1 MLGLRIVNGFR
12 QAHPHLPIDQ
22 ETRWVGGFIYN
33 PDTGDTLGDSIFSY
47 QMELVTTDTLTIGL
61 QDCWL
66 SCPENRTWQR
76 VHAPEPSPTC
86 PDL

>member
-1 MLGLRIVNGFR
+1 MLGLQIVKGFR

-33 PDTGDTLGDSIFSY
+33 PDTGDTLGDSVFRY
-47 QMELVTTDTLTIGL
+47 QMELVTADTLAIGL

-66 SCPENRTWQR
+66 SCAGNRTWQR
-76 VHAPEPSPTC
+76 VQAPKPSPTC
-86 PDL
+86 SDL